1 MFGSTIVDV
10 AIGVVFVYLLLG
22 LVVTAGTELIA
33 SWLNWRA
40 NNLRAGLQRMLD
52 PALAQEL
59 YNHPMIKRL
68 SKSDRGPSYIPSE
81 TFALA
86 LVDVIANLRPADGQP
101 AKDLASL
108 IGNVPDPDVRRVL
121 SLLAAEAG
129 PDGQKLRENIE
140 KWFNTSMDR
149 VAGWYKRKTQLVNVT
164 LAIAFTVAVNA
175 DSILIV
181 QSLSNDSALRAA
193 LVAQAQAMVK
203 DSPPPPADQPGAG
216 PGLTVDE
223 LEERITK
230 LTTLGVP
237 VGWTNETGEGFR
249 RWPGWLPGDGGAT
262 AWGAIWRD
270 TVRYHLL
277 GWLLTALAAS
287 LGAPFWFDLL
297 NKIITIR
304 SAGKVPEEKLGP
316 AKGPPAGSTR

>member
-1 MFGSTIVDV
+1 
-10 AIGVVFVYLLLG
+10 
-22 LVVTAGTELIA
+22 
-33 SWLNWRA
+33 
-40 NNLRAGLQRMLD
+40 
-52 PALAQEL
+52 
-59 YNHPMIKRL
+59 
-68 SKSDRGPSYIPSE
+68 
-81 TFALA
+81 
-86 LVDVIANLRPADGQP
+86 
-101 AKDLASL
+101 
-108 IGNVPDPDVRRVL
+108 
-121 SLLAAEAG
+121 
-129 PDGQKLRENIE
+129 
-140 KWFNTSMDR
+140 
-149 VAGWYKRKTQLVNVT
+149 
-164 LAIAFTVAVNA
+164 VNA

-203 DSPPPPADQPGAG
+203 ENPGPPQPGP
-216 PGLTVDE
+216 PGTGQSPTVGD
-223 LEERITK
+223 LEQRITK

-249 RWPGWLPGDGGAT
+249 RWPGWLPGDEGAT